1 MKPIQRYS
9 SYLLASYLL
18 LTMPCYAQNT
28 TRLKLEEAIHLAL
41 QNNQS
46 IKIAKEKNIQAV
58 TNLQEAKNRRL
69 PDFNINSQFLHV
81 NQPLIDLRVK
91 LNNSG
96 SSSGS
101 TAPDVNQ
108 VVLAQAN
115 IGLPLFNGNKINY
128 SIQANEYLVKAAE
141 LDAIANKNELILN
154 TIQAYT
160 NLYKCATSLKLI
172 NENKIQATKRL
183 KDIEQL
189 YKNNIVSRNDLLK
202 AQLQEQQVAL
212 QQLEVTSELELSK
225 ISMNLLLGL
234 ASTNPID
241 IDSTFMDQLHI
252 DQLAINSIDFWENKV
267 TLERP
272 ELASLSNRIEASK
285 KNVQIIK
292 SDNYPSIALSGG
304 YIYADINNFLGI
316 SNALNGGIAMRYSIS
331 SLWKGSEKIT
341 QAKSKTMEL
350 EWMKSQL
357 SDQVIIQVN
366 KSYQQLL
373 VAKQKINLLNNA
385 IQQVSEN
392 YKIVDS
398 KYKNNLATVQELLD
412 ADVLQFQAKVQYE
425 FAKADVSIAYYRLL
439 QVSNQLKFN

>member
-1 MKPIQRYS
+1 MKSKQRNS
-9 SYLLASYLL
+9 IYLFASILL
-18 LTMPCYAQNT
+18 LSTQVYAQNT
-28 TRLKLEEAIHLAL
+28 SILKLEEAIHLAI

-46 IKIAKEKNIQAV
+46 IKIAKEKNVQAT

-69 PDFNINSQFLHV
+69 PDFNINSQLLRV

-96 SSSGS
+96 SSGS
-101 TAPDVNQ
+101 SAPDVNQ

-115 IGLPLFNGNKINY
+115 VAMPLFNGNKINY
-128 SIQANEYLVKAAE
+128 SIKANEYLLKAAE
-141 LDAIANKNELILN
+141 LDANANKNELILN

-160 NLYKCATSLKLI
+160 NLYKCTISLKLI
-172 NENKIQATKRL
+172 KENKTQASKRL

-202 AQLQEQQVAL
+202 AQLQVQQVEL
-212 QQLEVTSELELSK
+212 QQLEVSSELELSK
-225 ISMNLLLGL
+225 INMNLLLGL
-234 ASTNPID
+234 ASKTPLDVDSNYTN
-241 IDSTFMDQLHI
+241 QLQI
-252 DQLAINSIDFWENKV
+252 DQLTINSIDYWENLV
-267 TLERP
+267 MQERP
-272 ELASLSNRIEASK
+272 ELLSLNNRIEASK
-285 KNVQIIK
+285 KNIQILK
-292 SDNYPSIALSGG
+292 SDNYPSFALSGG

-331 SLWKGSEKIT
+331 SLWKGSEKIM

-350 EWMKSQL
+350 ELMKSQL
-357 SDQVIIQVN
+357 SDQVKLQVN
-366 KSYQQLL
+366 KSFQQFV
-373 VAKQKINLLNNA
+373 VAKQKINVFRNS

-392 YKIVDS
+392 YKIVES

-425 FAKADVSIAYYRLL
+425 FAKADATIAYYHLL
-439 QVSNQLKFN
+439 QVSNQFKFN

>member
-1 MKPIQRYS
+1 
-9 SYLLASYLL
+9 
-18 LTMPCYAQNT
+18 MPCYAQNT

-234 ASTNPID
+234 ASTSPID
-241 IDSTFMDQLHI
+241 IDSTFIDQLHI
-252 DQLAINSIDFWENKV
+252 DQLAINSIDFWENKI
-267 TLERP
+267 TQERP

-425 FAKADVSIAYYRLL
+425 FAKADASIAYYRLL

>member
-41 QNNQS
+41 QNNQN

-234 ASTNPID
+234 ASTSPID
-241 IDSTFMDQLHI
+241 IDSTFIDQLHI
-252 DQLAINSIDFWENKV
+252 DQLAINSIDFWENKI
-267 TLERP
+267 TQERP

-425 FAKADVSIAYYRLL
+425 FAKADASIAYYRLL

>member
-1 MKPIQRYS
+1 MKSKQRNS
-9 SYLLASYLL
+9 IYLFASILL
-18 LTMPCYAQNT
+18 LSTQVYAQNT
-28 TRLKLEEAIHLAL
+28 SILKLEEAIHLAI

-46 IKIAKEKNIQAV
+46 IKIAKEKNVQAT

-69 PDFNINSQFLHV
+69 PDFNINSQLLRV

-96 SSSGS
+96 SSGS
-101 TAPDVNQ
+101 SAPDVNQ

-115 IGLPLFNGNKINY
+115 VAMPLFNGNKINY
-128 SIQANEYLVKAAE
+128 SIKANEYLLKAAE
-141 LDAIANKNELILN
+141 LDANANKNELILN

-160 NLYKCATSLKLI
+160 NLYKCTISLKLI
-172 NENKIQATKRL
+172 KENKTQASKRL

-202 AQLQEQQVAL
+202 AQLQVQQVEL
-212 QQLEVTSELELSK
+212 QELEVSSELELSK
-225 ISMNLLLGL
+225 INMNLLLGV
-234 ASTNPID
+234 ASTTPLD
-241 IDSTFMDQLHI
+241 VDSNYTNQLQI
-252 DQLAINSIDFWENKV
+252 DQLTINSIDYWENLV
-267 TLERP
+267 MQERP
-272 ELASLSNRIEASK
+272 ELLSLNNRIEASK
-285 KNVQIIK
+285 KNIQILK
-292 SDNYPSIALSGG
+292 SDNYPSFALSGG

-331 SLWKGSEKIT
+331 SLWKGSEKIM

-350 EWMKSQL
+350 ELMKSQL
-357 SDQVIIQVN
+357 SDQVKLQVN
-366 KSYQQLL
+366 KSFQQFV
-373 VAKQKINLLNNA
+373 VAKQKINVFRNS

-392 YKIVDS
+392 YKIVES

-425 FAKADVSIAYYRLL
+425 FAKADATIAYYHLL
-439 QVSNQLKFN
+439 QVSNQFKFN

>member
-1 MKPIQRYS
+1 MKSKQRNS
-9 SYLLASYLL
+9 IYLFASILL
-18 LTMPCYAQNT
+18 LSKQVYAQNT
-28 TRLKLEEAIHLAL
+28 SILKLEEAIHLAI

-46 IKIAKEKNIQAV
+46 IKIAKEKNVQAT

-69 PDFNINSQFLHV
+69 PDFNINSQLLRV

-96 SSSGS
+96 SSGS
-101 TAPDVNQ
+101 SAPDVNQ

-115 IGLPLFNGNKINY
+115 VAMPLFNGNKINY
-128 SIQANEYLVKAAE
+128 SIKANEYLLKAAE
-141 LDAIANKNELILN
+141 LDANANKNELILN

-160 NLYKCATSLKLI
+160 NLYKCTISLKLI
-172 NENKIQATKRL
+172 KENKTQASKRL

-202 AQLQEQQVAL
+202 AQLQVQQVEL
-212 QQLEVTSELELSK
+212 QQLEVSSELELSK
-225 ISMNLLLGL
+225 INMNLLLGL
-234 ASTNPID
+234 TSTNPLD
-241 IDSTFMDQLHI
+241 VDSNYADQLQI
-252 DQLAINSIDFWENKV
+252 DQLTINSIDYWENLV
-267 TLERP
+267 MQERP
-272 ELASLSNRIEASK
+272 ELLSLNNRIEASK
-285 KNVQIIK
+285 KNIQILK
-292 SDNYPSIALSGG
+292 SDNYPSFALSGG

-331 SLWKGSEKIT
+331 SLWKGSEKIM

-350 EWMKSQL
+350 ELMKSQL
-357 SDQVIIQVN
+357 SDQVKLQVN
-366 KSYQQLL
+366 KSFQQFV
-373 VAKQKINLLNNA
+373 VAKQKINVFRNS

-392 YKIVDS
+392 YKIVES

-425 FAKADVSIAYYRLL
+425 FAKADATIAYYHLL
-439 QVSNQLKFN
+439 QVSNQFKFN

>member
-1 MKPIQRYS
+1 MKSKQRNSIYIF
-9 SYLLASYLL
+9 ASILL
-18 LTMPCYAQNT
+18 LSTQVYAQNT
-28 TRLKLEEAIHLAL
+28 SILKLEEAIHLVI

-46 IKIAKEKNIQAV
+46 IKIAKEKNVQAI

-69 PDFNINSQFLHV
+69 PDFNINSQLLRV

-96 SSSGS
+96 SSGS
-101 TAPDVNQ
+101 SAPDVNQ

-115 IGLPLFNGNKINY
+115 VAIPLFNGNKINY
-128 SIQANEYLVKAAE
+128 SIKANEYLLKAAE
-141 LDAIANKNELILN
+141 LDANANKNELILN

-160 NLYKCATSLKLI
+160 NLYKCTISLKLI
-172 NENKIQATKRL
+172 KENKTQASKRL

-189 YKNNIVSRNDLLK
+189 YKNNMVSRNDLLK
-202 AQLQEQQVAL
+202 AQLQVQQVEL
-212 QQLEVTSELELSK
+212 QQLEVSSELEISK
-225 ISMNLLLGL
+225 INMNLLLGV
-234 ASTNPID
+234 ASTTPLD
-241 IDSTFMDQLHI
+241 VDSNYTNQLQI
-252 DQLAINSIDFWENKV
+252 DQLTINSIDYWENLV
-267 TLERP
+267 MQERP
-272 ELASLSNRIEASK
+272 ELLSLNNRIEASK
-285 KNVQIIK
+285 KNIQILK
-292 SDNYPSIALSGG
+292 SDNYPSFALSGG

-350 EWMKSQL
+350 ELMKSQL
-357 SDQVIIQVN
+357 SDQVKLQVN
-366 KSYQQLL
+366 KSFQQFV
-373 VAKQKINLLNNA
+373 VAKQKINVFRNS

-392 YKIVDS
+392 YKIVES

-425 FAKADVSIAYYRLL
+425 FAKADATIAYYHLL
-439 QVSNQLKFN
+439 QVSNQFKFN

>member
-1 MKPIQRYS
+1 MKSKQRNS
-9 SYLLASYLL
+9 IYLFASILL
-18 LTMPCYAQNT
+18 LSKQVYAQNT
-28 TRLKLEEAIHLAL
+28 SILKLEEAIHLAI

-46 IKIAKEKNIQAV
+46 IKIAKEKNVQAT

-69 PDFNINSQFLHV
+69 PDFNINSQLLRV

-96 SSSGS
+96 SSGS
-101 TAPDVNQ
+101 SAPDVNQ

-115 IGLPLFNGNKINY
+115 VAMPLFNGNKINY
-128 SIQANEYLVKAAE
+128 SIKANEYLLKAAE
-141 LDAIANKNELILN
+141 LDANANKNELILN

-160 NLYKCATSLKLI
+160 NLYKCIISLKLI
-172 NENKIQATKRL
+172 KENKTQASKRL

-202 AQLQEQQVAL
+202 AQLQVQQVEL
-212 QQLEVTSELELSK
+212 QQLEVSSELELSK
-225 ISMNLLLGL
+225 INMNLLLGL
-234 ASTNPID
+234 ASTTPLD
-241 IDSTFMDQLHI
+241 VDSNYTDKLQI
-252 DQLAINSIDFWENKV
+252 DQLTINSIDYWENLV
-267 TLERP
+267 MQERP
-272 ELASLSNRIEASK
+272 ELLSLNNRIEASK
-285 KNVQIIK
+285 KNIQILK
-292 SDNYPSIALSGG
+292 SDNYPSFALSGG

-350 EWMKSQL
+350 ELMKSQL
-357 SDQVIIQVN
+357 SDQVKLQVN
-366 KSYQQLL
+366 KSFQQFV
-373 VAKQKINLLNNA
+373 VAKQKINVFRNS

-392 YKIVDS
+392 YKIVES

-425 FAKADVSIAYYRLL
+425 FAKADATIAYYHLL
-439 QVSNQLKFN
+439 QVSNQFKFN

>member
-1 MKPIQRYS
+1 MKSKQRNS
-9 SYLLASYLL
+9 IYLFASILL
-18 LTMPCYAQNT
+18 LSTQVYAQNT
-28 TRLKLEEAIHLAL
+28 SILKLEEAIHLAI

-46 IKIAKEKNIQAV
+46 IKIAKEKNVQAI

-69 PDFNINSQFLHV
+69 PDFNINSQLLRV

-96 SSSGS
+96 SSGS
-101 TAPDVNQ
+101 SAPDVNQ

-115 IGLPLFNGNKINY
+115 VAMPLFNGNKINY
-128 SIQANEYLVKAAE
+128 SIKVNEYLLKAAE
-141 LDAIANKNELILN
+141 LDANANKNELILN

-160 NLYKCATSLKLI
+160 NLYKCTISLKLI
-172 NENKIQATKRL
+172 KENKTQASKRL

-202 AQLQEQQVAL
+202 AQLQVQQVEL
-212 QQLEVTSELELSK
+212 QQLEVSSELELSK
-225 ISMNLLLGL
+225 INMNLLLGL
-234 ASTNPID
+234 ASTTPLD
-241 IDSTFMDQLHI
+241 VDSNYTNQLQI
-252 DQLAINSIDFWENKV
+252 DQLTINSIDYWENLV
-267 TLERP
+267 MQERP
-272 ELASLSNRIEASK
+272 ELLSLNNRIEASK
-285 KNVQIIK
+285 KNIQIVK
-292 SDNYPSIALSGG
+292 SDNYPSFALSGG

-350 EWMKSQL
+350 ELMKSQL
-357 SDQVIIQVN
+357 SDQVKLQVN
-366 KSYQQLL
+366 KSFQQFV
-373 VAKQKINLLNNA
+373 VAKQKINVFRNS

-392 YKIVDS
+392 YKIVES

-425 FAKADVSIAYYRLL
+425 FAKADATIAYYHLL
-439 QVSNQLKFN
+439 QVSNQFKFN

>member
-1 MKPIQRYS
+1 MKSKQRNS
-9 SYLLASYLL
+9 IYLFASILL
-18 LTMPCYAQNT
+18 LSTQVYAQNT
-28 TRLKLEEAIHLAL
+28 SILKLEEAIHLAI

-46 IKIAKEKNIQAV
+46 IKIAKEKNVQAI

-69 PDFNINSQFLHV
+69 PDFNINSQLLRV

-96 SSSGS
+96 SSGS
-101 TAPDVNQ
+101 SAPDVNQ

-115 IGLPLFNGNKINY
+115 VAMPLFNGNKINY
-128 SIQANEYLVKAAE
+128 SIKANEYLLKAAE
-141 LDAIANKNELILN
+141 LDANANKNELILN

-160 NLYKCATSLKLI
+160 NLYKCTISLKLI
-172 NENKIQATKRL
+172 KENKTQASKRL

-202 AQLQEQQVAL
+202 AQLQVQQVEL
-212 QQLEVTSELELSK
+212 QQLEVSSELELSK
-225 ISMNLLLGL
+225 INMNLLLGL
-234 ASTNPID
+234 ASTTPLD
-241 IDSTFMDQLHI
+241 VDSNYTNQLQI
-252 DQLAINSIDFWENKV
+252 DQLTINSIDFWENLV
-267 TLERP
+267 MQERP
-272 ELASLSNRIEASK
+272 ELLSLNNHIEASK
-285 KNVQIIK
+285 KNIQILK
-292 SDNYPSIALSGG
+292 SDNYPSFALSGG

-316 SNALNGGIAMRYSIS
+316 SNALNGGITMRYSIS

-350 EWMKSQL
+350 ELMKSQL
-357 SDQVIIQVN
+357 SDQVKLQVN
-366 KSYQQLL
+366 KSFQQFV
-373 VAKQKINLLNNA
+373 VAKQKINVFRNS

-392 YKIVDS
+392 YKIVES

-425 FAKADVSIAYYRLL
+425 FAKADATIAYYHLL
-439 QVSNQLKFN
+439 QVSNQFKFN

>member
-115 IGLPLFNGNKINY
+115 IGLPLFNGNKTNY

-234 ASTNPID
+234 ASTSPID
-241 IDSTFMDQLHI
+241 IDSTFIDQLHI

-267 TLERP
+267 TQERP

-412 ADVLQFQAKVQYE
+412 ADLLQFQAKVQYE
-425 FAKADVSIAYYRLL
+425 FAKADASIAYYRLL

>member
-1 MKPIQRYS
+1 MKSKQRNS
-9 SYLLASYLL
+9 IYLFASILL
-18 LTMPCYAQNT
+18 LSTQVYAQNT
-28 TRLKLEEAIHLAL
+28 SILKLEEAIHLAI

-46 IKIAKEKNIQAV
+46 IKIAKEKNVQAT

-69 PDFNINSQFLHV
+69 PDFNINSQLLRV

-96 SSSGS
+96 SSGS
-101 TAPDVNQ
+101 SAPDVNQ

-115 IGLPLFNGNKINY
+115 VAMPLFNGNKINY
-128 SIQANEYLVKAAE
+128 SIKANEYLLKAAE
-141 LDAIANKNELILN
+141 LDANANKNELILN

-160 NLYKCATSLKLI
+160 NLYKCTISLKLI
-172 NENKIQATKRL
+172 KENKTQASKRL

-202 AQLQEQQVAL
+202 AQLQVQQVEL
-212 QQLEVTSELELSK
+212 QELEVSSELELSK
-225 ISMNLLLGL
+225 INMNLLLGL
-234 ASTNPID
+234 ASTNPLDVDSNYID
-241 IDSTFMDQLHI
+241 HLQINQLT
-252 DQLAINSIDFWENKV
+252 INSIDYWENLV
-267 TLERP
+267 MLERP
-272 ELASLSNRIEASK
+272 ELLSLNNRIEASK
-285 KNVQIIK
+285 KNIQILK
-292 SDNYPSIALSGG
+292 SDNYPSFALSGG

-350 EWMKSQL
+350 ELMKSQL
-357 SDQVIIQVN
+357 SDQVKLQVN
-366 KSYQQLL
+366 KSYQQFV
-373 VAKQKINLLNNA
+373 VAKQKINVFRNS

-392 YKIVDS
+392 YEIVES

-425 FAKADVSIAYYRLL
+425 FAKADATIAYYHLL
-439 QVSNQLKFN
+439 QVSNQFKFN

>member
-1 MKPIQRYS
+1 MKSKQRNS
-9 SYLLASYLL
+9 IYLFASILL
-18 LTMPCYAQNT
+18 LYTQVYAQNT
-28 TRLKLEEAIHLAL
+28 SILKLEEAIHLAI

-46 IKIAKEKNIQAV
+46 LKIAKEKNIQAT

-69 PDFNINSQFLHV
+69 PDFNINSQLLRV

-96 SSSGS
+96 SSGS
-101 TAPDVNQ
+101 SAPDVNQ

-115 IGLPLFNGNKINY
+115 VAMPLFNGNKINY
-128 SIQANEYLVKAAE
+128 SIKANEYLLKAAE
-141 LDAIANKNELILN
+141 LDANANKNELILN

-160 NLYKCATSLKLI
+160 NLYKCTISSKLI
-172 NENKIQATKRL
+172 KENKTQASKRL

-202 AQLQEQQVAL
+202 AQLQLQQVEL
-212 QQLEVTSELELSK
+212 QELEVSSELELSK
-225 ISMNLLLGL
+225 INMNLLLGL
-234 ASTNPID
+234 TSTNPLD
-241 IDSTFMDQLHI
+241 VDSNYADQLQI
-252 DQLAINSIDFWENKV
+252 DQLTINSIDYWENLV
-267 TLERP
+267 MQERP
-272 ELASLSNRIEASK
+272 ELLSLNNRIEASK
-285 KNVQIIK
+285 KNIQILK
-292 SDNYPSIALSGG
+292 SDNYPSFALSGG

-350 EWMKSQL
+350 ELMKSQL
-357 SDQVIIQVN
+357 SDQVKLQVN
-366 KSYQQLL
+366 KSFQQFV
-373 VAKQKINLLNNA
+373 VAKQKINVFRNS

-392 YKIVDS
+392 YKIVES

-425 FAKADVSIAYYRLL
+425 FAKADATIAYYHLL
-439 QVSNQLKFN
+439 QVSNQFKFN

>member
-1 MKPIQRYS
+1 MKSKQRNS
-9 SYLLASYLL
+9 IYLFASILL
-18 LTMPCYAQNT
+18 LSTQVYAQNT
-28 TRLKLEEAIHLAL
+28 SILKLEEAIHLAI

-46 IKIAKEKNIQAV
+46 IKIAKEKNVQAI

-69 PDFNINSQFLHV
+69 PDFNINSQLLRV

-96 SSSGS
+96 SSGS
-101 TAPDVNQ
+101 SAPDVNQ

-115 IGLPLFNGNKINY
+115 VAMPLFNGNKINF
-128 SIQANEYLVKAAE
+128 SIKANEYLLKAAE
-141 LDAIANKNELILN
+141 LDANANKNELILN

-160 NLYKCATSLKLI
+160 NLYKCTISLKLI
-172 NENKIQATKRL
+172 KENKTQASKRL

-202 AQLQEQQVAL
+202 AQLQVQQVEL
-212 QQLEVTSELELSK
+212 QHLEVSSELELSK
-225 ISMNLLLGL
+225 INMNLLLGL
-234 ASTNPID
+234 ASTTPLD
-241 IDSTFMDQLHI
+241 VDSNYTNQLQI
-252 DQLAINSIDFWENKV
+252 DQLTINSIDYWENLV
-267 TLERP
+267 MQERP
-272 ELASLSNRIEASK
+272 ELLSLNNRIEASK
-285 KNVQIIK
+285 KNIQILK
-292 SDNYPSIALSGG
+292 SDNYPSFALSGG

-350 EWMKSQL
+350 ELMKSQL
-357 SDQVIIQVN
+357 SDQVKLQVN
-366 KSYQQLL
+366 KSFQQFV
-373 VAKQKINLLNNA
+373 VAKQKINVFRNS

-392 YKIVDS
+392 YKIVES

-425 FAKADVSIAYYRLL
+425 FAKADATIAYYHLL
-439 QVSNQLKFN
+439 QVSNQFKFN

>member
-1 MKPIQRYS
+1 MKSKQRNS
-9 SYLLASYLL
+9 IYLFASILL
-18 LTMPCYAQNT
+18 LSTQVYAQNT
-28 TRLKLEEAIHLAL
+28 SILKLEEAIHLAI

-46 IKIAKEKNIQAV
+46 IKIAKEKNVQAI

-69 PDFNINSQFLHV
+69 PDFNINSQLLRV

-96 SSSGS
+96 SSGS
-101 TAPDVNQ
+101 SAPDVNQ

-115 IGLPLFNGNKINY
+115 VAMPLFNGNKINY
-128 SIQANEYLVKAAE
+128 SIKANEYLLKAAE
-141 LDAIANKNELILN
+141 LDANANKNELILN

-160 NLYKCATSLKLI
+160 NLYKCIISLKLI
-172 NENKIQATKRL
+172 KENKTQASKRL

-202 AQLQEQQVAL
+202 AQLQVQQVEL
-212 QQLEVTSELELSK
+212 QQLEVSSELELSK
-225 ISMNLLLGL
+225 INMNLLLGL
-234 ASTNPID
+234 ASTTPLD
-241 IDSTFMDQLHI
+241 VDSNYTNQLQI
-252 DQLAINSIDFWENKV
+252 DQLTINSIDYWENLV
-267 TLERP
+267 MQERP
-272 ELASLSNRIEASK
+272 ELLSLNNRIEASK
-285 KNVQIIK
+285 KNIQILK
-292 SDNYPSIALSGG
+292 SDNYPSFALSGG

-350 EWMKSQL
+350 ELMKSQL
-357 SDQVIIQVN
+357 SDQVKLQVN
-366 KSYQQLL
+366 KSFQQFV
-373 VAKQKINLLNNA
+373 VAKQKINVFRNS

-392 YKIVDS
+392 YKIVES

-425 FAKADVSIAYYRLL
+425 FAKADATIAYYHLL
-439 QVSNQLKFN
+439 QVSNQFKFN

>member
-1 MKPIQRYS
+1 MKPKLRYS
-9 SYLLASYLL
+9 SYLLVSYLL
-18 LTMPCYAQNT
+18 LSMPCYAQNT
-28 TRLKLEEAIHLAL
+28 IRLKLDDAVHLAL
-41 QNNQS
+41 ENNQS
-46 IKIAKEKNIQAV
+46 IKIAKEKNIQAA

-96 SSSGS
+96 SSNGS

-108 VVLAQAN
+108 VVIAQAN
-115 IGLPLFNGNKINY
+115 IGIPLFNGNKINY

-160 NLYKCATSLKLI
+160 NLYKCAASLKLI
-172 NENKIQATKRL
+172 NENKTQAAKRL

-202 AQLQEQQVAL
+202 AQLQEQQVAV

-234 ASTNPID
+234 AYTNPID
-241 IDSTFMDQLHI
+241 IDSNFIDQLHI
-252 DQLAINSIDFWENKV
+252 DQIAINSIDFWENLV
-267 TLERP
+267 MQERP
-272 ELASLSNRIEASK
+272 ELLSLNNRIAASK
-285 KNVQIIK
+285 KNLQIVK

-341 QAKSKTMEL
+341 QAKSKTIEL
-350 EWMKSQL
+350 EMMKSQL
-357 SDQVIIQVN
+357 NDQVKIQVN

-373 VAKQKINLLNNA
+373 VAKQKINLLKNT

-412 ADVLQFQAKVQYE
+412 ADVMQFQAKVQFE
-425 FAKADVSIAYYRLL
+425 FAKADASIAYYRLL

>member
-1 MKPIQRYS
+1 MKSKQRNS
-9 SYLLASYLL
+9 IYLFASILL
-18 LTMPCYAQNT
+18 LSTQVYAQNT
-28 TRLKLEEAIHLAL
+28 SILKLEEAIHLAI

-46 IKIAKEKNIQAV
+46 IKIAKEKNVQAI

-69 PDFNINSQFLHV
+69 PDFNINSQLLRV

-96 SSSGS
+96 SSGS
-101 TAPDVNQ
+101 SAPDVNQ

-115 IGLPLFNGNKINY
+115 VAMPLFNGNKINY
-128 SIQANEYLVKAAE
+128 SIKANEYLLKAAE
-141 LDAIANKNELILN
+141 LDANANKNEIILN

-160 NLYKCATSLKLI
+160 NLYKCTISLKLI
-172 NENKIQATKRL
+172 KENKTQASKRL

-202 AQLQEQQVAL
+202 AQLQVQQVEL
-212 QQLEVTSELELSK
+212 QQLEVSSELELSK
-225 ISMNLLLGL
+225 INMNLLLGL
-234 ASTNPID
+234 ASTTPLD
-241 IDSTFMDQLHI
+241 VDSNYTNQLQI
-252 DQLAINSIDFWENKV
+252 DQLTINSIDFWENLV
-267 TLERP
+267 MQERP
-272 ELASLSNRIEASK
+272 ELLSLNNHIEASK
-285 KNVQIIK
+285 KNIQILK
-292 SDNYPSIALSGG
+292 SDNYPSFALSGG

-316 SNALNGGIAMRYSIS
+316 SNALNGGITMRYSIS

-350 EWMKSQL
+350 ELMKSQL
-357 SDQVIIQVN
+357 SDQVKLQVN
-366 KSYQQLL
+366 KSFQQFV
-373 VAKQKINLLNNA
+373 VAKQKINVFRNS

-392 YKIVDS
+392 YKIVES

-425 FAKADVSIAYYRLL
+425 FAKADATIAYYHLL
-439 QVSNQLKFN
+439 QVSNQFKFN

>member
-18 LTMPCYAQNT
+18 LTMPCYAQKT

-425 FAKADVSIAYYRLL
+425 FAKADASIAYYRLL

>member
-1 MKPIQRYS
+1 MKSKQRNS
-9 SYLLASYLL
+9 IYLFASILL
-18 LTMPCYAQNT
+18 LSTQVYAQNT
-28 TRLKLEEAIHLAL
+28 SILKLEEAIHLAI

-46 IKIAKEKNIQAV
+46 IKIAKEKNVQAT

-69 PDFNINSQFLHV
+69 PDFNINSQLLRV

-96 SSSGS
+96 SSGS
-101 TAPDVNQ
+101 SAPDVNQ

-115 IGLPLFNGNKINY
+115 VAMPLFNGNKINY
-128 SIQANEYLVKAAE
+128 SIKANEYILKAAE
-141 LDAIANKNELILN
+141 LDANANKNELILN

-160 NLYKCATSLKLI
+160 NLYKCTISLKLI
-172 NENKIQATKRL
+172 KENKTQASKRL

-202 AQLQEQQVAL
+202 AQLQVQQVEL
-212 QQLEVTSELELSK
+212 QELEVSSELELSK
-225 ISMNLLLGL
+225 INMNLLLGL
-234 ASTNPID
+234 ASTNPLDVDSNYID
-241 IDSTFMDQLHI
+241 HLQINQLT
-252 DQLAINSIDFWENKV
+252 INSIDYWENLV
-267 TLERP
+267 MQERP
-272 ELASLSNRIEASK
+272 ELLSLNNRIEASK
-285 KNVQIIK
+285 KNIQILK
-292 SDNYPSIALSGG
+292 SDNYPSFALSGG

-331 SLWKGSEKIT
+331 SLWKGSEKIM

-350 EWMKSQL
+350 ELMKSQL
-357 SDQVIIQVN
+357 SDQVKLQVN
-366 KSYQQLL
+366 KSFQQFV
-373 VAKQKINLLNNA
+373 VAKQKINVFRNS

-392 YKIVDS
+392 YKIVES

-425 FAKADVSIAYYRLL
+425 FAKADATIAYYHLL
-439 QVSNQLKFN
+439 QVSNQFKFN

>member
-1 MKPIQRYS
+1 MKSKQRNS
-9 SYLLASYLL
+9 IYLFASILL
-18 LTMPCYAQNT
+18 LSTQVYAQNT
-28 TRLKLEEAIHLAL
+28 SILKLEEAIHLAI

-46 IKIAKEKNIQAV
+46 IKIAKEKNVQAI
-58 TNLQEAKNRRL
+58 TNLQEAKNRRI
-69 PDFNINSQFLHV
+69 PDFNINSQLLRV

-96 SSSGS
+96 SSGS
-101 TAPDVNQ
+101 SAPDVNQ

-115 IGLPLFNGNKINY
+115 VAMPLFNGNKINF
-128 SIQANEYLVKAAE
+128 SIKANEYLLKAAE
-141 LDAIANKNELILN
+141 LDANANKNELILN

-160 NLYKCATSLKLI
+160 NLYKCTISLKLI
-172 NENKIQATKRL
+172 KENKTQASKRL

-202 AQLQEQQVAL
+202 AQLQVQQVEL
-212 QQLEVTSELELSK
+212 QQLEVSSELELSK
-225 ISMNLLLGL
+225 INMNLLLGL
-234 ASTNPID
+234 ASTTPLD
-241 IDSTFMDQLHI
+241 VDSNYTNQLQI
-252 DQLAINSIDFWENKV
+252 DQLTINSIDYWENLV
-267 TLERP
+267 MQERP
-272 ELASLSNRIEASK
+272 ELLSLNNRIEASK
-285 KNVQIIK
+285 KNIQILK
-292 SDNYPSIALSGG
+292 SDNYPSFALSGG

-350 EWMKSQL
+350 ELMKSQL
-357 SDQVIIQVN
+357 SDQVKLQVN
-366 KSYQQLL
+366 KSFQQFV
-373 VAKQKINLLNNA
+373 VAKQKINVFRNS

-392 YKIVDS
+392 YKIVES

-425 FAKADVSIAYYRLL
+425 FAKADATIAYYHLL
-439 QVSNQLKFN
+439 QVSNQFKFN

>member
-1 MKPIQRYS
+1 
-9 SYLLASYLL
+9 
-18 LTMPCYAQNT
+18 MPCYAQNT

-234 ASTNPID
+234 ASTSPID
-241 IDSTFMDQLHI
+241 IDSTFIDQLHI

-267 TLERP
+267 TQERP

-425 FAKADVSIAYYRLL
+425 FAKADASIAYYRLL

>member
-234 ASTNPID
+234 ASTSPID
-241 IDSTFMDQLHI
+241 IDSTFIDQLHI

-267 TLERP
+267 TQERP

-425 FAKADVSIAYYRLL
+425 FAKADASIAYYRLL

>member
-1 MKPIQRYS
+1 MKTKLRYS
-9 SYLLASYLL
+9 SYLLVSYLL
-18 LTMPCYAQNT
+18 LSMPCYAQNT
-28 TRLKLEEAIHLAL
+28 IRLKLDDAIHLAL
-41 QNNQS
+41 ENNQS
-46 IKIAKEKNIQAV
+46 IKIAKEKNIQAA

-96 SSSGS
+96 SSNGG
-101 TAPDVNQ
+101 TAPEVNQ
-108 VVLAQAN
+108 VVIAQAN
-115 IGLPLFNGNKINY
+115 IGIPLFNGNKINY

-160 NLYKCATSLKLI
+160 NLYKCAASLKLI
-172 NENKIQATKRL
+172 NENKTQAAKRL

-202 AQLQEQQVAL
+202 AQLQEQQVAV

-234 ASTNPID
+234 AYTNPID
-241 IDSTFMDQLHI
+241 IDSNFI
-252 DQLAINSIDFWENKV
+252 DQLNIDQIAINSIDFWENLV
-267 TLERP
+267 MQERP
-272 ELASLSNRIEASK
+272 ELLSLNNRIAASK
-285 KNVQIIK
+285 KNLQIVK

-331 SLWKGSEKIT
+331 SLWKDSEKIT
-341 QAKSKTMEL
+341 QAKSKTIEL
-350 EWMKSQL
+350 EMMKSQL
-357 SDQVIIQVN
+357 NDQVKIQVN

-373 VAKQKINLLNNA
+373 VAKQKINLLKNT

-412 ADVLQFQAKVQYE
+412 ADVMQFQAKVQFE
-425 FAKADVSIAYYRLL
+425 FAKADASIAYYRLL

>member
-267 TLERP
+267 TLGRP

-425 FAKADVSIAYYRLL
+425 FAKADASIAYYRLL

>member
-1 MKPIQRYS
+1 
-9 SYLLASYLL
+9 
-18 LTMPCYAQNT
+18 MPCYAQNT
-28 TRLKLEEAIHLAL
+28 TILKLDEAIHLAL

-234 ASTNPID
+234 ASTSPID
-241 IDSTFMDQLHI
+241 IDSTFIDQLHI

-267 TLERP
+267 TQERP

-285 KNVQIIK
+285 KK
-292 SDNYPSIALSGG
+292 PPP
-304 YIYADINNFLGI
+304 
-316 SNALNGGIAMRYSIS
+316 
-331 SLWKGSEKIT
+331 
-341 QAKSKTMEL
+341 
-350 EWMKSQL
+350 
-357 SDQVIIQVN
+357 
-366 KSYQQLL
+366 
-373 VAKQKINLLNNA
+373 
-385 IQQVSEN
+385 
-392 YKIVDS
+392 
-398 KYKNNLATVQELLD
+398 
-412 ADVLQFQAKVQYE
+412 
-425 FAKADVSIAYYRLL
+425 
-439 QVSNQLKFN
+439 

>member
-1 MKPIQRYS
+1 MKSKQRNS
-9 SYLLASYLL
+9 IYLFASILL
-18 LTMPCYAQNT
+18 LSTQVYAQNT
-28 TRLKLEEAIHLAL
+28 SILKLEEAIHLAI

-46 IKIAKEKNIQAV
+46 IKIAKEKNVQAI

-69 PDFNINSQFLHV
+69 PDFNINSQLLRV

-96 SSSGS
+96 SSGS
-101 TAPDVNQ
+101 SAPDVNQ

-115 IGLPLFNGNKINY
+115 VAMPLFNGNKINY
-128 SIQANEYLVKAAE
+128 SIKANEYLLKAAE
-141 LDAIANKNELILN
+141 LDANANKNELILN

-160 NLYKCATSLKLI
+160 NLYKCTISLKLI
-172 NENKIQATKRL
+172 KENKTQASKRL

-202 AQLQEQQVAL
+202 AQLQVQQVEL
-212 QQLEVTSELELSK
+212 QQLEVSSELELSK
-225 ISMNLLLGL
+225 INMNLLLGL
-234 ASTNPID
+234 ASTTPLD
-241 IDSTFMDQLHI
+241 VDSNYTNQLQI
-252 DQLAINSIDFWENKV
+252 DQLTINSIDYWENLV
-267 TLERP
+267 MQERP
-272 ELASLSNRIEASK
+272 ELLSLNNRIEASK
-285 KNVQIIK
+285 KNIQILK
-292 SDNYPSIALSGG
+292 SDNYPSFALSGG

-350 EWMKSQL
+350 ELMKSQL
-357 SDQVIIQVN
+357 SDQVKLQVN
-366 KSYQQLL
+366 KSFQQFV
-373 VAKQKINLLNNA
+373 VAKQKINVFRNS

-392 YKIVDS
+392 YKIVES

-425 FAKADVSIAYYRLL
+425 FAKADATIAYYHLL
-439 QVSNQLKFN
+439 QVSNQFKFN

>member
-234 ASTNPID
+234 ASTSPID
-241 IDSTFMDQLHI
+241 IDSTFIDQLHI

-267 TLERP
+267 TQERP

-350 EWMKSQL
+350 EWMKIQL

-425 FAKADVSIAYYRLL
+425 FAKADASIAYYRLL

>member
-1 MKPIQRYS
+1 MKSKQRNS
-9 SYLLASYLL
+9 IYLFASILL
-18 LTMPCYAQNT
+18 LSTQVYAQNT
-28 TRLKLEEAIHLAL
+28 SILKLEEAIHLAI

-46 IKIAKEKNIQAV
+46 IKIAKEKNVQAI

-69 PDFNINSQFLHV
+69 PDFNINSQLLRV

-96 SSSGS
+96 SSGS
-101 TAPDVNQ
+101 SAPDVNQ

-115 IGLPLFNGNKINY
+115 VAMPLFNGNKINY
-128 SIQANEYLVKAAE
+128 SIKVNEYLLKAAE
-141 LDAIANKNELILN
+141 LDANANKNELILN

-160 NLYKCATSLKLI
+160 NLYKCTISLKLI
-172 NENKIQATKRL
+172 KENKTQASKRL

-202 AQLQEQQVAL
+202 AQLQVQQVEL
-212 QQLEVTSELELSK
+212 QQLEVSSELELSK
-225 ISMNLLLGL
+225 INMNLLLGL
-234 ASTNPID
+234 ASTTPLD
-241 IDSTFMDQLHI
+241 VDSNYTNQLQI
-252 DQLAINSIDFWENKV
+252 DQLTINSIDYWENLV
-267 TLERP
+267 MQERP
-272 ELASLSNRIEASK
+272 ELLSLNNRIEASK
-285 KNVQIIK
+285 KNIQILK
-292 SDNYPSIALSGG
+292 SDNYPSFALSGG

-350 EWMKSQL
+350 ELMKSQL
-357 SDQVIIQVN
+357 SDQVKLQVN
-366 KSYQQLL
+366 KSFQQFV
-373 VAKQKINLLNNA
+373 VAKQKINVFRNS

-392 YKIVDS
+392 YKIVES

-425 FAKADVSIAYYRLL
+425 FAKADATIAYYHLL
-439 QVSNQLKFN
+439 QVSNQFKFN

>member
-1 MKPIQRYS
+1 MKSKQRNS
-9 SYLLASYLL
+9 IYLFASILL
-18 LTMPCYAQNT
+18 LSTQVYAQNT
-28 TRLKLEEAIHLAL
+28 SILKLEEAIHLAI

-46 IKIAKEKNIQAV
+46 IKIAKEKNVQAI

-69 PDFNINSQFLHV
+69 PDFNINSQLLRV

-96 SSSGS
+96 SSGS
-101 TAPDVNQ
+101 SAPDVNQ

-115 IGLPLFNGNKINY
+115 VAMPLFNGNKINF
-128 SIQANEYLVKAAE
+128 SIKANEYLLKAAE
-141 LDAIANKNELILN
+141 LDANANKNELILN

-160 NLYKCATSLKLI
+160 NLYKCTISLKLI
-172 NENKIQATKRL
+172 KENKTQASKRL

-202 AQLQEQQVAL
+202 AQLQVQQVEL
-212 QQLEVTSELELSK
+212 QQLEVSSELELSK
-225 ISMNLLLGL
+225 INMNLLLGL
-234 ASTNPID
+234 ASTTPLD
-241 IDSTFMDQLHI
+241 VDSNYTNQLQI
-252 DQLAINSIDFWENKV
+252 DQLTINSIDYWENLV
-267 TLERP
+267 MQERP
-272 ELASLSNRIEASK
+272 ELLSLNNRIEASK
-285 KNVQIIK
+285 KNIQILK
-292 SDNYPSIALSGG
+292 SDNYPSFALSGG

-350 EWMKSQL
+350 ELMKSQL
-357 SDQVIIQVN
+357 SDQVKLQVN
-366 KSYQQLL
+366 KSFQQFV
-373 VAKQKINLLNNA
+373 VAKQKINVFRNS

-392 YKIVDS
+392 YKIVES

-425 FAKADVSIAYYRLL
+425 FAKADATIAYYHLL
-439 QVSNQLKFN
+439 QVSNQFKFN

>member
-1 MKPIQRYS
+1 MKSKQRNSIYFFAS
-9 SYLLASYLL
+9 ILLMSMQ
-18 LTMPCYAQNT
+18 TYAQNT
-28 TRLKLEEAIHLAL
+28 SIVKLEEAIHLAI

-46 IKIAKEKNIQAV
+46 IKIAKEKNVQAT

-69 PDFNINSQFLHV
+69 PDFNINSQFLRV

-91 LNNSG
+91 LNSSG

-101 TAPDVNQ
+101 SAPDVNQ

-115 IGLPLFNGNKINY
+115 VAMPLFNGNKINY
-128 SIQANEYLVKAAE
+128 SIKANEYLVKAAE
-141 LDAIANKNELILN
+141 LDANANKNELILN

-160 NLYKCATSLKLI
+160 NLFKCTTSLTLI
-172 NENKIQATKRL
+172 KENKIQANKRL

-202 AQLQEQQVAL
+202 AQLQVQQVEL
-212 QQLEVTSELELSK
+212 QELEVSSELELSK

-234 ASTNPID
+234 TSTNPID
-241 IDSTFMDQLHI
+241 VDSNYTNQLQI
-252 DQLAINSIDFWENKV
+252 DQLIINSIDYWENLV
-267 TLERP
+267 MQERP
-272 ELASLSNRIEASK
+272 ELLSLNNRIEASK
-285 KNVQIIK
+285 KNVQILK
-292 SDNYPSIALSGG
+292 SDNYPSFALSGG

-350 EWMKSQL
+350 ELMKSQL
-357 SDQVIIQVN
+357 SDQVKLQVN
-366 KSYQQLL
+366 KSYQQFV
-373 VAKQKINLLNNA
+373 VAKQKINVLRNS
-385 IQQVSEN
+385 IQQVNEN
-392 YKIVDS
+392 YKIVES

-425 FAKADVSIAYYRLL
+425 FAKADATIAYYHLL
-439 QVSNQLKFN
+439 QVSNQFKFN

>member
-1 MKPIQRYS
+1 MKPKQRYS

-18 LTMPCYAQNT
+18 LSLHSYAQNSSL
-28 TRLKLEEAIHLAL
+28 LKLEDAIHLAL

-46 IKIAKEKNIQAV
+46 IKIAKEKNIQAA

-69 PDFNINSQFLHV
+69 PDFNINGQLLHV

-101 TAPDVNQ
+101 SAPDVNQ

-128 SIQANEYLVKAAE
+128 SIQANEYFVKAAA
-141 LDAIANKNELILN
+141 LDATANKNELILN

-172 NENKIQATKRL
+172 NENKLQASKRL

-212 QQLEVTSELELSK
+212 QQLEAASELELSK

-241 IDSTFMDQLHI
+241 IDSNFMDQLHI
-252 DQLAINSIDFWENKV
+252 DQITINSIDYWENLV
-267 TLERP
+267 MQERP
-272 ELASLSNRIEASK
+272 EILSINNRIAASK
-285 KNVQIIK
+285 KNLQIVK

-373 VAKQKINLLNNA
+373 VAKQKIDLLKNA

-412 ADVLQFQAKVQYE
+412 ADVMQFQAKVQYE
-425 FAKADVSIAYYRLL
+425 FAKADASIAYYRLL

>member
-41 QNNQS
+41 QNNQN

-234 ASTNPID
+234 ASTSPID
-241 IDSTFMDQLHI
+241 IDSTFIDQLHI
-252 DQLAINSIDFWENKV
+252 DQLAINSIDFWENKI
-267 TLERP
+267 TQERP

-316 SNALNGGIAMRYSIS
+316 FNALNGGIAMRYSIS

-425 FAKADVSIAYYRLL
+425 FAKADASIAYYRLL

>member
-1 MKPIQRYS
+1 
-9 SYLLASYLL
+9 
-18 LTMPCYAQNT
+18 MPCYAQNT